1 MRVPVRTIR
10 KIHRYLG
17 LIIGIQL
24 LLWTV
29 SGLFFSLNPI
39 EKVRG
44 EHLMAPPPTL
54 SLDDTLLASPARV
67 LQAVEQRFPGA
78 EVLQITLRPLLD
90 RPVYEITLRTNETLR
105 FALADARTGQLRPP
119 ITEAEA
125 IAIAQADFTP
135 EAPVAAVE
143 YLTEAPRGSEFRNSP
158 LPVYRVVFDHPT
170 GTRIYVAAENGQITA
185 RRNDTWRWFDFFWM
199 FHIMDY
205 RDRDNF
211 NHLLLQGFSLFG
223 LLTVLS
229 GFVLWAVTSPTLRG
243 RRKRKRIRQV
253 VGSPQA

>member
-1 MRVPVRTIR
+1 MRLPIRTIR

-24 LLWTV
+24 LLWTG

-44 EHLMAPPPTL
+44 EHLMAPPPVL
-54 SLDDTLLASPARV
+54 SPDDTLLASPAQV
-67 LQAVEQRFPGA
+67 LRAFQQRFPEA

-90 RPVYEITLRTNETLR
+90 QPVYELTFRQEGTLQ

-125 IAIAQADFTP
+125 VAIARADFTP

-143 YLTEAPRGSEFRNSP
+143 YLTEAPPGSEFRNSP

-170 GTRIYVAAENGQITA
+170 GTRIYVAAANGRVTA

-205 RDRDNF
+205 RTRDNF
-211 NHLLLQGFSLFG
+211 NHLLLQSFSLFG

-243 RRKRKRIRQV
+243 RRKRVRHASAA
-253 VGSPQA
+253 SP

>member
-1 MRVPVRTIR
+1 MRLPIRTIR
-10 KIHRYLG
+10 KVHRYLG

-24 LLWTV
+24 LLWTG

-44 EHLMAPPPTL
+44 EHLMAPPPVL
-54 SLDDTLLASPARV
+54 SPDDTLLASPAQV
-67 LQAVEQRFPGA
+67 LQELQQRFPEA

-90 RPVYEITLRTNETLR
+90 RPVYEVTLRENEALR
-105 FALADARTGQLRPP
+105 FALADARTGKLRPP
-119 ITEAEA
+119 ITETEA
-125 IAIAQADFTP
+125 IAIARADFIP

-170 GTRIYVAAENGQITA
+170 GTRIYVAAANGRVTA

-243 RRKRKRIRQV
+243 RRKRVRRRASAA
-253 VGSPQA
+253 SPQA

>member
-10 KIHRYLG
+10 KLHRYLG

-24 LLWTV
+24 LLWTG

-44 EHLMAPPPTL
+44 ERLMAPPATL
-54 SLDDTLLASPARV
+54 SPDDTLLTTPTRALKALRT
-67 LQAVEQRFPGA
+67 QFPTA
-78 EVLQITLRPLLD
+78 EVLQVTLRPLLD
-90 RPVYEITLRTNETLR
+90 RPVYEITFRHEGRLR
-105 FALADARTGQLRPP
+105 FALVDARTGHLRPP

-125 IAIAQADFTP
+125 MAIARADFIP

-143 YLTEAPRGSEFRNSP
+143 YLTEAPPGSEFRGSP

-170 GTRIYVAAENGQITA
+170 GTRIYVAAENGRVTA

-205 RDRDNF
+205 RTRDNF
-211 NHLLLQGFSLFG
+211 NHLLLQSFSLFG

-243 RRKRKRIRQV
+243 RRRK
-253 VGSPQA
+253 SPPT

>member
-1 MRVPVRTIR
+1 MRLPVRTIR
-10 KIHRYLG
+10 KLHRYLG

-24 LLWTV
+24 LLWTG

-44 EHLMAPPPTL
+44 EHLMAPPPVL
-54 SLDDTLLASPARV
+54 APNDTLLAPPT
-67 LQAVEQRFPGA
+67 QALKELRAQFPTA
-78 EVLQITLRPLLD
+78 EVLQVTLRPLLN
-90 RPVYEITLRTNETLR
+90 RPVYEITFRHNGTLR
-105 FALADARTGQLRPP
+105 FALADARTGRLRPP

-125 IAIAQADFTP
+125 VAIAQADFIP

-143 YLTEAPRGSEFRNSP
+143 YLTEAPPGSEFRSSP

-170 GTRIYVAAENGQITA
+170 GTRIYVAAENGRVTA

-205 RDRDNF
+205 RTRDNF
-211 NHLLLQGFSLFG
+211 NHLLLQSFSLFG

-243 RRKRKRIRQV
+243 RRKKRTPRLT
-253 VGSPQA
+253 